1 MRKSVHPIQIDMM
14 ARMTGKLEVR
24 QRSATSANFLFCFF
38 FLLFPILSR
47 TDRCDKC
54 SHPPPVEFAGNDYL
68 PSSYN
73 INSHKSLPDLHSQ
86 SNRYSPHSDRLSG
99 RGNRS
104 IKSGSSFNH
113 GSIGSSGHYT
123 RKSEPC
129 CQQVALKEPAKLEY
143 FRDSGFSTQHS
154 DDYNVF
160 RYDFV
165 ADSHTDADAFC
176 PLEFSTPEVPKA
188 FQDDYV
194 GESSPMKYPNDRQQ
208 SNGRSSTAAGA
219 GYVGRQEMSTIKTTK
234 IDNRNDLSPTEQELS
249 PPLGTFK
256 RQKCLRFKNRRSR
269 CSSPSGRNCNYSERS
284 DDRKPILRSKSDISD
299 RYWNRK
305 NAKPIRSSPSGSAKD
320 KQQTHKNESF
330 SELVQFFDQ
339 LGLSDQE
346 YEECIGFESAASSPV
361 FFSDSSTVDSNQLP
375 DSTETQ
381 QTIQPYRPPETTSIV
396 ERNARIIKWL
406 CNCKK
411 LRMAK

>member
-1 MRKSVHPIQIDMM
+1 MHKIAHLIHDMANPLIGKIISHYCLYFVDIEIKVYIRSIPIG
-14 ARMTGKLEVR
+14 RYNKNPNT
-24 QRSATSANFLFCFF
+24 
-38 FLLFPILSR
+38 
-47 TDRCDKC
+47 
-54 SHPPPVEFAGNDYL
+54 PPVEFSGNDYL

-86 SNRYSPHSDRLSG
+86 SNRYSPHSDKLSS

-113 GSIGSSGHYT
+113 GSVGSSGHFT

-129 CQQVALKEPAKLEY
+129 CKQALKEPAKLEC

-154 DDYNVF
+154 EDYNVF
-160 RYDFV
+160 RYDFPAGQHDQNDV
-165 ADSHTDADAFC
+165 FC
-176 PLEFSTPEVPKA
+176 PLEFSTPEVPIA

-194 GESSPMKYPNDRQQ
+194 GEAKSRGYPSDGKSMSPYACAEV
-208 SNGRSSTAAGA
+208 ST
-219 GYVGRQEMSTIKTTK
+219 MKTTK
-234 IDNRNDLSPTEQELS
+234 IDNCGEVSPEQELS

-269 CSSPSGRNCNYSERS
+269 CSSPSGRNCNYSNCS

-299 RYWNRK
+299 RYWNRREPE
-305 NAKPIRSSPSGSAKD
+305 ARSSSSNNKD
-320 KQQTHKNESF
+320 KSFHKTESF
-330 SELVQFFDQ
+330 SELVLFFEQ
-339 LGLSDQE
+339 LGMNDEQ
-346 YEECIGFESAASSPV
+346 YEEFIIRRSREDGYNSNESSPV
-361 FFSDSSTVDSNQLP
+361 FFSDSSTVDSNHLP

-411 LRMAK
+411 LQMAK

>member
-1 MRKSVHPIQIDMM
+1 MV
-14 ARMTGKLEVR
+14 L
-24 QRSATSANFLFCFF
+24 FLFSFIRYDE
-38 FLLFPILSR
+38 L
-47 TDRCDKC
+47 T
-54 SHPPPVEFAGNDYL
+54 HPPPVEFIGNDYL

-86 SNRYSPHSDRLSG
+86 SNRYSPHSEQLSS

-113 GSIGSSGHYT
+113 GSIGSSGHFT

-129 CQQVALKEPAKLEY
+129 CKQPLKEPGKLEY

-154 DDYNVF
+154 EDYNVF
-160 RYDFV
+160 RYDFI
-165 ADSHTDADAFC
+165 DSQPTLPPPLDQNEDFC

-188 FQDDYV
+188 FQDEVKDS
-194 GESSPMKYPNDRQQ
+194 GSNIMKYSNDIHLD
-208 SNGRSSTAAGA
+208 A
-219 GYVGRQEMSTIKTTK
+219 YVQGSTIKTTK
-234 IDNRNDLSPTEQELS
+234 IDNSNSLPPNETELS

-269 CSSPSGRNCNYSERS
+269 CSSPNGRNCNYSMSS

-299 RYWNRK
+299 RYWNR
-305 NAKPIRSSPSGSAKD
+305 NEPPIIKPINVGKE
-320 KQQTHKNESF
+320 KQSHKSEIF
-330 SELVQFFDQ
+330 SEMVLFFDQ
-339 LGLSDQE
+339 LGLSDEQ
-346 YEECIGFESAASSPV
+346 YEEFITHSIDDSNESSPV
-361 FFSDSSTVDSNQLP
+361 FFSDTSTVDSNQLP

-381 QTIQPYRPPETTSIV
+381 PSIQPYRPPETTSIV

-411 LRMAK
+411 LQMAK

>member
-1 MRKSVHPIQIDMM
+1 M
-14 ARMTGKLEVR
+14 
-24 QRSATSANFLFCFF
+24 
-38 FLLFPILSR
+38 
-47 TDRCDKC
+47 
-54 SHPPPVEFAGNDYL
+54 
-68 PSSYN
+68 
-73 INSHKSLPDLHSQ
+73 HSQ

-113 GSIGSSGHYT
+113 SSIGSSGDYT

-129 CQQVALKEPAKLEY
+129 CKEGALNEPAKLEY

-165 ADSHTDADAFC
+165 DDGHGNAFC

-194 GESSPMKYPNDRQQ
+194 DEGSPMKYAQNRQPT
-208 SNGRSSTAAGA
+208 NARSSAAAGFI
-219 GYVGRQEMSTIKTTK
+219 GRTDMSTMKTTK

-269 CSSPSGRNCNYSERS
+269 CSSPSGRHCNYSERS
-284 DDRKPILRSKSDISD
+284 DDRKPILRSKSDIGD
-299 RYWNRK
+299 RYWHRK
-305 NAKPIRSSPSGSAKD
+305 EAKSMRSSPSGGGGDKD
-320 KQQTHKNESF
+320 KHQAHKNEGF

-346 YEECIGFESAASSPV
+346 YEEFIGIESPSSSPV

-411 LRMAK
+411 LQMANK

>member
-1 MRKSVHPIQIDMM
+1 MILINCFIE
-14 ARMTGKLEVR
+14 KLIK
-24 QRSATSANFLFCFF
+24 FLSSTF
-38 FLLFPILSR
+38 R
-47 TDRCDKC
+47 YDEYT
-54 SHPPPVEFAGNDYL
+54 HPPPVEFIGNDYL

-86 SNRYSPHSDRLSG
+86 SNRYSPHSEQLSS

-113 GSIGSSGHYT
+113 GSIGSSGHFT

-129 CQQVALKEPAKLEY
+129 CKQPLKEPGKLEY

-154 DDYNVF
+154 EDYNVF
-160 RYDFV
+160 RYDFI
-165 ADSHTDADAFC
+165 DSQPALPPPLTDQNVDFC

-188 FQDDYV
+188 FQDDV
-194 GESSPMKYPNDRQQ
+194 NDSGLNPIKYSNDQQ
-208 SNGRSSTAAGA
+208 CDAYGCM
-219 GYVGRQEMSTIKTTK
+219 QMSTIKTTK
-234 IDNRNDLSPTEQELS
+234 IDNCNVLSPNETS

-269 CSSPSGRNCNYSERS
+269 CSSPNGRNCNYSMNS

-299 RYWNRK
+299 RYWNH
-305 NAKPIRSSPSGSAKD
+305 NEPPLIKPINIGKD
-320 KQQTHKNESF
+320 KQSPRSDNL
-330 SELVQFFDQ
+330 SEMVLFFDR
-339 LGLSDQE
+339 LGLSDEE
-346 YEECIGFESAASSPV
+346 YEEFITQRIVDSKHSSPV

-381 QTIQPYRPPETTSIV
+381 PSIQSYRPPETTSIV

-411 LRMAK
+411 LQMVK

>member
-1 MRKSVHPIQIDMM
+1 M
-14 ARMTGKLEVR
+14 
-24 QRSATSANFLFCFF
+24 
-38 FLLFPILSR
+38 
-47 TDRCDKC
+47 
-54 SHPPPVEFAGNDYL
+54 
-68 PSSYN
+68 
-73 INSHKSLPDLHSQ
+73 HSQ
-86 SNRYSPHSDRLSG
+86 SNRYSPHSDKLSS

-113 GSIGSSGHYT
+113 GSIGSSGHFT

-129 CQQVALKEPAKLEY
+129 CKQALKEPAKLEC

-154 DDYNVF
+154 EDFNVF
-160 RYDFV
+160 RYDFPAGHHELDQNEV
-165 ADSHTDADAFC
+165 FC

-194 GESSPMKYPNDRQQ
+194 DDVNSRGYLNPNDLKQM
-208 SNGRSSTAAGA
+208 SPFACGDG
-219 GYVGRQEMSTIKTTK
+219 STIKTTK
-234 IDNRNDLSPTEQELS
+234 IDNRGEVSPTEQDLS

-269 CSSPSGRNCNYSERS
+269 CSSPSGRNCNYSNRS

-305 NAKPIRSSPSGSAKD
+305 EPEARSSSASNKE
-320 KQQTHKNESF
+320 KLNYKTESF
-330 SELVQFFDQ
+330 SELVLFFEQ
-339 LGLSDQE
+339 LGMNDEQ
-346 YEECIGFESAASSPV
+346 YEEFIIRRSREDGYDSNESSPV

-411 LRMAK
+411 LQMAK